1 MKTINFSIWAAALAS
16 LVLISCSKEQE
27 LQIGNQEDSPVEMV
41 TLKFKAE
48 KAGADTKTSANIDA
62 VNNKVSYTW
71 TDEDEDNITVYLVD
85 GSDLTPVTAVVS
97 KTSDTQLS
105 IIAEV
110 PKADSYTI
118 RAILAREFY
127 AKGKPMVSKYQ
138 SPANDNFDPYGDIL
152 FSDDEDIVTT
162 GDLTDE
168 LLLTFNR
175 KVSVNKMTLRSL
187 GAGEK
192 VSKVEISS
200 DKDLVGYFDGTDLV
214 PVADSKKIV
223 LSYDNVTVPASGEF
237 PVYFTCMEM
246 AGHTLTVTVTTDAKT
261 YTKTFGAGGINFALG
276 KFLTFGVT
284 MPAGVAPTSTWDLVT
299 SSSSS
304 LAAGDIIVIAN
315 NTPDYAISTT
325 QNGNNRAATAV
336 TSVAAGSRIEE
347 DDAIQQITLEDAGS
361 SLFYFNV
368 GSDSY
373 LYAASSTKN
382 YLRSNTKTTVGDN
395 GKWAV
400 SISASSIATITAQGS
415 NTRNIIAYNAN
426 NGDPIFSCY
435 GSSSDNIKIYR
446 KTAADNTVW
455 NLVSLTLD
463 NAPDK
468 NEYSDGDSFDPTG
481 MVVKATFEDN
491 AGIKSNKVITVNN
504 SELSVSP
511 TVLLE
516 GDTKVTLSY
525 LNKTVDVTGLTVVNM
540 PYSLITS
547 ADGLA
552 TGVDYYLGCSTVDKY
567 STGTVGLWDGTTSS
581 NQGNTVYK
589 TFTSSTGSFNNVTD
603 AELVVL
609 EAVPGESG
617 QYYIKVKSSD
627 GYLYNSSGTNLTVD
641 DKNKT
646 AWTFVDFTGSKNGIY
661 LQSENCKVSSNGSS
675 KRLRP
680 YASSSYKGIVFFR
693 KN

>member
-1 MKTINFSIWAAALAS
+1 MKTINFSIGAAALAS

-27 LQIGNQEDSPVEMV
+27 LQIGNQEDNPVEMV

-118 RAILAREFY
+118 RAVLAREFY

-138 SPANDNFDPYGDIL
+138 SPADDNFDPYGDIL
-152 FSDDEDIVTT
+152 FSDDKDIVTT

-284 MPAGVAPTSTWDLVT
+284 MPAGEVPSDTWELVKSTSAALSDGDVVYIANLGGTYAMGSQNGTYRSQVAATPISGGEQITPNASFQEITLEAISTNFYLNTDASNCLYA

-304 LAAGDIIVIAN
+304 N
-315 NTPDYAISTT
+315 NIGT
-325 QNGNNRAATAV
+325 G
-336 TSVAAGSRIEE
+336 
-347 DDAIQQITLEDAGS
+347 
-361 SLFYFNV
+361 
-368 GSDSY
+368 
-373 LYAASSTKN
+373 
-382 YLRSNTKTTVGDN
+382 TKTAAGDN
-395 GKWAV
+395 GKW
-400 SISASSIATITAQGS
+400 SISVDADGVATIVAQGA
-415 NTRNIIAYNAN
+415 NTHNQLRYNSSSTR
-426 NGDPIFSCY
+426 FSCY
-435 GSSSDNIKIYR
+435 TSTSDLAKPVLYR
-446 KTAADNTVW
+446 KVSADPTVW
-455 NLVSLTLD
+455 NLKSIVVTT
-463 NAPDK
+463 APDK
-468 NEYSDGDSFDPTG
+468 KEYSDGDAFDPTG
-481 MVVKATFEDN
+481 MVVAATYEDN
-491 AGIKSNKVITVNN
+491 AGTKPDKVEIISNSLLT
-504 SELSVSP
+504 VSP
-511 TVLLE
+511 TLLSAGE
-516 GDTKVTLSY
+516 TKVALSF
-525 LNKTVDVTGLTVVNM
+525 LNKTVDVTGLEVSAHVNKWNIVS
-540 PYSLITS
+540 SLSGIK
-547 ADGLA
+547 AG
-552 TGVDYYLGCSTVDKY
+552 KY
-567 STGTVGLWDGTTSS
+567 TI
-581 NQGNTVYK
+581 
-589 TFTSSTGSFNNVTD
+589 
-603 AELVVL
+603 A
-609 EAVPGESG
+609 A
-617 QYYIKVKSSD
+617 
-627 GYLYNSSGTNLTVD
+627 YNSSKYYTVPNTTISGQTFTCTEATYSVSDGLTPPSGAGEFIFTAKDGTENAFYIYNTNLKKYLV
-641 DKNKT
+641 
-646 AWTFVDFTGSKNGIY
+646 ATGSKSFGYVTDSSSDYGYWTFSEVAGGGFSGVFSVQHSSKTHYMRAYTNTVKCYDGASNSGIY
-661 LQSENCKVSSNGSS
+661 LFIYE
-675 KRLRP
+675 
-680 YASSSYKGIVFFR
+680 
-693 KN
+693 

>member
-1 MKTINFSIWAAALAS
+1 MKTINFSIGAAALAS

-27 LQIGNQEDSPVEMV
+27 LQIGNQEDNPVEMV

-118 RAILAREFY
+118 RAVLAREFY

-138 SPANDNFDPYGDIL
+138 SPADDNFDPYGDIL
-152 FSDDEDIVTT
+152 FSDDKDIVTT

-223 LSYDNVTVPASGEF
+223 LSYDNVTVPDSGEF

-284 MPAGVAPTSTWDLVT
+284 MPAGVAPTSTWDLV
-299 SSSSS
+299 SSSSA

-325 QNGNNRAATAV
+325 QNGNNRAATTV

-347 DDAIQQITLEDAGS
+347 DADIQQITLEDAGS

-373 LYAASSTKN
+373 LYAASNTKN
-382 YLRSNTKTTVGDN
+382 YLRSDTKTTVGDN
-395 GKWAV
+395 GKWEV
-400 SISASSIATITAQGS
+400 SISASSIATITAQGD
-415 NTRNIIAYNAN
+415 NARNIIAYNAN
-426 NGDPIFSCY
+426 NGTPIFSCY
-435 GSSSDNIKIYR
+435 GSSADNIKIYR

-468 NEYSDGDSFDPTG
+468 VEYSDGDSFDPTG

-504 SELSVSP
+504 SELTVSP

-525 LNKTVDVTGLTVVNM
+525 LNKTVDVTGLTVVKM

-552 TGVDYYLGCSTVDKY
+552 TGVDYYLGCSTVDSY
-567 STGTVGLWDGTTSS
+567 STGAVGLWDGTISS
-581 NQGNTVYK
+581 NKGNTVDK
-589 TFTSSTGSFNNVTD
+589 LFNASTGSFNNVTD

-609 EAVPGESG
+609 EAVPEESG
-617 QYYIKVKSSD
+617 QYYIKVKSSEK
-627 GYLYNSSGTNLTVD
+627 YLYNSTNTNLTVHAT
-641 DKNKT
+641 NKT
-646 AWTFVDFTGSKNGIY
+646 AWEIVNFTGAKNGMY
-661 LQSENCKVSSNGSS
+661 LQSSNCKVSSNGSS
-675 KRLRP
+675 QYMRP
-680 YASSSYKGIVFFR
+680 YASNTYKGIVFFR

>member
-1 MKTINFSIWAAALAS
+1 MKTINFSIGAAALAS

-27 LQIGNQEDSPVEMV
+27 LQIGNQEDNPVEMV

-118 RAILAREFY
+118 RAVLAREFY

-138 SPANDNFDPYGDIL
+138 SPAVDNFDPYGDIL
-152 FSDDEDIVTT
+152 FSDDKDIVTT

-299 SSSSS
+299 SSSSA

-325 QNGNNRAATAV
+325 QGGNNRAATAV

-373 LYAASSTKN
+373 LYAASSSKN
-382 YLRSNTKTTVGDN
+382 YLRSNTKTTVGND

-400 SISASSIATITAQGS
+400 SISASSIATITAQGD

-426 NGDPIFSCY
+426 NGNPIFSCY

-468 NEYSDGDSFDPTG
+468 DEYSDGDSFDPTG

-504 SELSVSP
+504 SELTVSP

-525 LNKTVDVTGLTVVNM
+525 LNKTVDVTGLTVNDINYANIHESTLTVSDGM
-540 PYSLITS
+540 AVATVTISSKDYSATKVAKGGTCKVTVPAGATKLYVHAAAWNGKTVSLQVTPNTKVSGSNSVSLTADS
-547 ADGLA
+547 AIQGTGLKFNLNGQSLV
-552 TGVDYYLGCSTVDKY
+552 TTDYF
-567 STGTVGLWDGTTSS
+567 
-581 NQGNTVYK
+581 K
-589 TFTSSTGSFNNVTD
+589 TFTLTGVSTATEFT
-603 AELVVL
+603 LT
-609 EAVPGESG
+609 
-617 QYYIKVKSSD
+617 
-627 GYLYNSSGTNLTVD
+627 SSGERSVVWGVH
-641 DKNKT
+641 
-646 AWTFVDFTGSKNGIY
+646 A
-661 LQSENCKVSSNGSS
+661 E
-675 KRLRP
+675 
-680 YASSSYKGIVFFR
+680 
-693 KN
+693 